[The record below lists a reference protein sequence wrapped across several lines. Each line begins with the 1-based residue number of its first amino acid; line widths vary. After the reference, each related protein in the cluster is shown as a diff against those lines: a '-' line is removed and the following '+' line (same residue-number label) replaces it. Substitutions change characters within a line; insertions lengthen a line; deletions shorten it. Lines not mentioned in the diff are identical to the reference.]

1 MMSDNECDNEFVL
14 CPYCKTKYSR
24 GSEMEF
30 DGEGDERECECEK
43 CGKKFFAGINIVID
57 YYGMK
62 SCKLNGEKHD
72 FVMLKTNPEW
82 GTCKKCGGI
91 NKLIDSEVL

>member
-1 MMSDNECDNEFVL
+1 MSPRLIF
-14 CPYCKTKYSR
+14 YRFRKYTNS
-24 GSEMEF
+24 
-30 DGEGDERECECEK
+30 ECEK